1 MGNYYNE
8 INIMVEKLMHKI
20 LVYDRKGFKIG
31 TKSKELSL
39 LDVYVLKAIGEE
51 KEKKIYELLEEVEMD
66 RGMVASIIKKLVLYA
81 YVRKERSE
89 DDKRAYILS
98 LTEKGMDMYN
108 KTLEIQ
114 ENFLEFILSD
124 ITLNEEK
131 AILKFLSKI
140 NQTTLK

>member
-1 MGNYYNE
+1 MANYYNE
-8 INIMVEKLMHKI
+8 INTMVEKLIHKI

-31 TKSKELSL
+31 TKNKELSL
-39 LDVYVLKAIGEE
+39 LDVYVLKTIGEE

-81 YVRKERSE
+81 YVRKERSQ
-89 DDKRAYILS
+89 DDKRAYIVS
-98 LTEKGMDMYN
+98 LTEKGMDMYD

-114 ENFLEFILSD
+114 GNFLEFILSD

-140 NQTTLK
+140 NQTILK

>member
-1 MGNYYNE
+1 MANYYNE
-8 INIMVEKLMHKI
+8 INIMVEKLIHKI

-31 TKSKELSL
+31 TKNKELSL
-39 LDVYVLKAIGEE
+39 LDVYVLKTIGEE

-66 RGMVASIIKKLVLYA
+66 RGMVASTIKKLVLYA
-81 YVRKERSE
+81 YVRKERSQ
-89 DDKRAYILS
+89 DDKRAYIVS

-108 KTLEIQ
+108 KMLEIQ
-114 ENFLEFILSD
+114 GDFLEFILSD